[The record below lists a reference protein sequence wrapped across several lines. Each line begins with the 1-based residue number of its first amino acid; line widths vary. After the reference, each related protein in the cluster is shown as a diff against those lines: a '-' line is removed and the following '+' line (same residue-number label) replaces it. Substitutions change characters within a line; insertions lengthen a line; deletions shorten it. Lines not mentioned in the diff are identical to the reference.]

1 MAELRVVAPQGPAH
15 VGGLA
20 SALENPCYALP
31 EEIREMAGLLFEQIN
46 GLTVKIND
54 LERQLR
60 NMRVRTRKPGV

>member
-1 MAELRVVAPQGPAH
+1 
-15 VGGLA
+15 
-20 SALENPCYALP
+20 
-31 EEIREMAGLLFEQIN
+31 MAGLLFERIN